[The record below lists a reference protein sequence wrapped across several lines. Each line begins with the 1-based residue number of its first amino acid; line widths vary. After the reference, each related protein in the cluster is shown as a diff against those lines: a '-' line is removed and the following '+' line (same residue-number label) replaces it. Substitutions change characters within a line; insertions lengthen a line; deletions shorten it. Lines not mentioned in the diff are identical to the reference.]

1 MTEQEIRLGCFQVG
15 CTVRGGEPSQLSAVN
30 TIVKWVDGDEF
41 KLQCIK
47 AAVGQGIT
55 GKGLLD
61 RAESILKFCKNE
73 PLPKPVPK
81 PVAVKKTFTRGGRR
95 TR

>member
-1 MTEQEIRLGCFQVG
+1 MTDEEIRLACLKVG
-15 CTVRGGEPSQLSAVN
+15 FSVRGGEPSQLSAVK
-30 TIVKWVDGDEF
+30 TVVDWVAGNEF
-41 KLQCIK
+41 KLQCLQ

-55 GKGLLD
+55 SKGLLD

-73 PLPKPVPK
+73 PPPKPA
-81 PVAVKKTFTRGGRR
+81 AVKKTFTRGGRR